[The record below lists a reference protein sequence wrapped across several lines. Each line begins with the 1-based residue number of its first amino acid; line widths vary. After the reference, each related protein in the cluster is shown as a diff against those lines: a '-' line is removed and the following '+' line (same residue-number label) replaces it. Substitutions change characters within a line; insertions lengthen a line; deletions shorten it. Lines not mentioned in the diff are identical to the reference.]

1 MRIHAPTS
9 SVLRHLIWGLTFS
22 LWAVGS
28 AYAGQVAV
36 DDLVPSEKVQP
47 ELSKELTQDLIQALH
62 QIPDLAILSK
72 LDIEAALE
80 LNPTLRPPDCEPKQC
95 FFETS
100 SNFESEFMITGTL
113 GRLGRKWIA
122 SLTLTHLEK
131 NTVVRQSTGA
141 RTGDDSAAKDAVLNA
156 VRNLFREKLPSHLE
170 GPRSLSRLGF
180 QAATAGFAKKVR
192 TPQINLKADRRQ
204 IILDL
209 IKTELEYDVAPKI
222 DILDNI
228 SRNEIAQLKLESFL
242 APSGAIFLHHM
253 KAQQMWRTIREDLN
267 RVREIRARART
278 LGIQPSARPLRFET
292 PVAIEWPAK
301 ESVDAYVAAAS
312 PAAATIETLLQGWQT
327 GDAKIME
334 SVYSTAHQTAL
345 NYRLGLWGNP
355 SSATTKRFTAIAF
368 HNLSPGM
375 LEAALEAHSRGELLI
390 YLAELE
396 GETVKAASR
405 VFLIREDESWKV
417 RHW

>member
-9 SVLRHLIWGLTFS
+9 TFRRIILS
-22 LWAVGS
+22 LAFCLVPIS
-28 AYAGQVAV
+28 AAQAGQVAV
-36 DDLVPSEKVQP
+36 DDLVPSEKIQP
-47 ELSKELTQDLIQALH
+47 ELAKELTQDLLTALN
-62 QIPDLAILSK
+62 QIPDLAILSRFE
-72 LDIEAALE
+72 IEAALE
-80 LNPTLRPPDCEPKQC
+80 RNPTLRPADCEPEQC

-100 SNFESEFMITGTL
+100 SNFESEFMIRGTL

-131 NTVVRQSTGA
+131 NLIVRQSTGA
-141 RTGDDSAAKDAVLNA
+141 RTGDISAAKDAVLNA
-156 VRNLFREKLPSHLE
+156 VRNLFREKIPTHLE

-180 QAATAGFAKKVR
+180 QAATTGFAKRIR
-192 TPQINLKADRRQ
+192 TPEQELKTRRKQ

-209 IKTELEYDVAPKI
+209 ITTELEYDVAPKI

-228 SRNEIAQLKLESFL
+228 SRNEIAQLKLESYL
-242 APSGAIFLHHM
+242 APSRDIFLHHI
-253 KAQQMWRTIREDLN
+253 KAQEMWRTIREDLN

-278 LGIQPSARPLRFET
+278 LGIKPSARPLRFET
-292 PVAIEWPAK
+292 PAAVEWPAK
-301 ESVDAYVAAAS
+301 EPIDAYIAAAT
-312 PAAATIETLLQGWQT
+312 PAAQTIETLLQGWQA
-327 GDAKIME
+327 GDAKLMG
-334 SVYSTAHQTAL
+334 SVYSAAHQAAL
-345 NYRLGLWGNP
+345 NYRLGLRGNP
-355 SSATTKRFTAIAF
+355 ETATQKRFTTIAF

-396 GETVKAASR
+396 GDNVKAASR
-405 VFLIREDESWKV
+405 VFLIREKDTWKV

>member
-1 MRIHAPTS
+1 MRIHAPTPTI
-9 SVLRHLIWGLTFS
+9 LRYLIWGLFIGLFANS
-22 LWAVGS
+22 YAL
-28 AYAGQVAV
+28 AGQVAV
-36 DDLVPSEKVQP
+36 DDLVPSEKIQP
-47 ELSKELTQDLIQALH
+47 ELAKDLTQNLLDALH
-62 QIPDLAILSK
+62 QIPNFAILSK

-80 LNPTLRPPDCEPKQC
+80 RNPTLRPTDCEPKQC

-100 SNFESEFMITGTL
+100 SNFESEFMLTGTL

-122 SLTLTHLEK
+122 SLTLTHLDT

-141 RTGDDSAAKDAVLNA
+141 RTGDDSAAKDAVLNS
-156 VRNLFREKLPSHLE
+156 VRNLFRENLPAHLE

-192 TPQINLKADRRQ
+192 TPELDIKTNRRQ
-204 IILDL
+204 LILDL

-222 DILDNI
+222 DILDSI
-228 SRNEIAQLKLESFL
+228 SRNEISKLKLESFL
-242 APSGAIFLHHM
+242 APSRALFIHHI
-253 KAQQMWRTIREDLN
+253 KAQQIWRTIREDLN

-278 LGIQPSARPLRFET
+278 LGIQPSARPLRFEA
-292 PVAIEWPAK
+292 PPAIEWPAT
-301 ESVDAYVAAAS
+301 ESVDAYI
-312 PAAATIETLLQGWQT
+312 AAATPAAQTIEILLQGWQT
-327 GDAKIME
+327 GDVKTME

-345 NYRLGLWGNP
+345 NYRLGLRGDLGSP
-355 SSATTKRFTAIAF
+355 TTKRFTTIAF

-390 YLAELE
+390 YLAELD

-405 VFLIREDESWKV
+405 VFLIREENSWKV